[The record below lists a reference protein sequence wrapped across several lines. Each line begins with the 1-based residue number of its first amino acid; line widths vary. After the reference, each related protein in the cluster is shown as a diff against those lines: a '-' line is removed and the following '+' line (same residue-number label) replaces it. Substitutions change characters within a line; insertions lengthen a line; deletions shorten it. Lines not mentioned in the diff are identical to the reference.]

1 MPSFIVLAAM
11 KGRFVSD
18 HGHPYDNFQM
28 LGYVDAGS
36 PREAVAE
43 FFDQPPFPIVWE
55 DVEYMWAER
64 LSDQPADTR
73 YGEYERIY
81 LDSLRRRWGE
91 QEP

>member
-18 HGHPYDNFQM
+18 HGNPYDNFQM
-28 LGYVDAGS
+28 LGYVDAES
-36 PREAVAE
+36 PREAVSA
-43 FFDQPPFPIVWE
+43 FFDQPPFPIIWE

-64 LSDQPADTR
+64 LSDQSADTR

-91 QEP
+91 KQP